1 MFPYLRIPS
10 RPIRYAVIATH
21 AFREALDDVEV
32 DLSKVEQ
39 GIADKLEALSAKV
52 DELQAKLEALDET
65 STDAPAP
72 EPKAKTK
79 RRTATNKSG
88 AKKR

>member
-21 AFREALDDVEV
+21 AFRSALDDVDV
-32 DLSKVEQ
+32 DLTKVEQ

-52 DELQAKLEALDET
+52 DALQSRLEALDET
-65 STDAPAP
+65 STTDAPA
-72 EPKAKTK
+72 
-79 RRTATNKSG
+79 RRAPANKPR

>member
-21 AFREALDDVEV
+21 AFRSALDDVEV
-32 DLSKVEQ
+32 DLTKVEQ

-52 DELQAKLEALDET
+52 DALQARLEALDET
-65 STDAPAP
+65 STTDAPK
-72 EPKAKTK
+72 PKAK
-79 RRTATNKSG
+79 RRTTTRKPST
-88 AKKR
+88 KK

>member
-21 AFREALDDVEV
+21 AFRSALDDVDV
-32 DLSKVEQ
+32 DLTKIEQ

-52 DELQAKLEALDET
+52 DALQAKLEALDET

-72 EPKAKTK
+72 KAK
-79 RRTATNKSG
+79 RRTAANKSG